1 MKGRPALTEPEAKA
15 KAYNALKDI
24 AEAEKMIDR
33 AQEKMGS
40 AYEMLDALMR
50 QFKWP
55 IIDDGEYIVKLSETY
70 SNQVRKVD
78 AQKFRNAVTNDQ
90 FWKSIDVSITRAK
103 EFLTDKEITALSD
116 VIPSVSQGF
125 KLKVLPLE
133 TIKKGR

>member
-1 MKGRPALTEPEAKA
+1 METFIQPKITGYRQLS
-15 KAYNALKDI
+15 
-24 AEAEKMIDR
+24 EAEVQLMNEGK
-33 AQEKMGS
+33 ALAEKC
-40 AYEMLDALMR
+40 
-50 QFKWP
+50 
-55 IIDDGEYIVKLSETY
+55 GEYIAKLSETY